1 MTTSIHLLVSD
12 DSVAHT
18 PLMYSEERGNTCCG
32 KGTRPIWLQ
41 GLPWWIIPQWTS
53 RLYQRKLSIS
63 LVLLIRKGTLLLTQ
77 KITTDHWKAH
87 QIIYL
92 FCWWDETS
100 ARVKQILVQVWSSLK
115 NVQVFFFLALFIFF
129 CKLELERWDWFVT
142 KEEVKRNK
150 DRFPFKKLN
159 GRGKWRKKKSI
170 FGLTE
175 IPALP

>member
-100 ARVKQILVQVWSSLK
+100 ARVKQISVRSLK
-115 NVQVFFFLALFIFF
+115 LFEECSILFFLALFIFF